1 MTTKG
6 LITGASVQSLFPVN
20 IMKFKLWDH
29 YDKWDQLQNLLIDA
43 EQTEKTILEGKGQTS
58 FIEDWKERCYLL
70 DQFEELSSILF
81 QKKLSEITTTASID
95 TYQTPYA
102 FGKKINKKRKKNIEK
117 QTGFKFIDEAV
128 SKEDMDTIRKQ
139 IRREVS
145 DIIFKIW
152 LKRTSWGGK

>member
-1 MTTKG
+1 MNNNVK
-6 LITGASVQSLFPVN
+6 SLV
-20 IMKFKLWDH
+20 K
-29 YDKWDQLQNLLIDA
+29 
-43 EQTEKTILEGKGQTS
+43 
-58 FIEDWKERCYLL
+58 
-70 DQFEELSSILF
+70 ELSSILF

-117 QTGFKFIDEAV
+117 QTGFKFIDEVV